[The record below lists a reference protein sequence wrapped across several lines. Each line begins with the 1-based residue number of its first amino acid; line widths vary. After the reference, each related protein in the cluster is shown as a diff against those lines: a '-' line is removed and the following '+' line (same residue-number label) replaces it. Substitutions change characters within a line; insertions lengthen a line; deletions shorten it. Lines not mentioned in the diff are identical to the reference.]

1 MLELSERYGMKVDP
15 DAKVE
20 DISVGMQQ
28 RVEILKVLYRG
39 AQTLILDEP
48 TASLTPQEIEGL
60 MEIISNLTDRRR
72 QERNPHHP

>member
-1 MLELSERYGMKVDP
+1 MDP

-39 AQTLILDEP
+39 ADTLIAIMAHNPDSLRFYRSVENATIHDE
-48 TASLTPQEIEGL
+48 AVWMDL
-60 MEIISNLTDRRR
+60 
-72 QERNPHHP
+72 